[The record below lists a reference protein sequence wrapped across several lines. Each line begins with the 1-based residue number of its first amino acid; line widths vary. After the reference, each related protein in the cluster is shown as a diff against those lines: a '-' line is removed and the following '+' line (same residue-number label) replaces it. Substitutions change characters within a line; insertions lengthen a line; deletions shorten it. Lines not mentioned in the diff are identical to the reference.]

1 MKNILYGVRKG
12 CWIQPEKNMIKID
25 NKQKYYSAMAEIETY
40 LHRGFSKLSKKED
53 QRLHELSVAVEA
65 YEMQEYPMP
74 VQPSF
79 NEILIYVMQ
88 KKGLTQTEL
97 SKSLEVSKSFI
108 SEVLSGKKEPN
119 VDLLK
124 NLHFQFHIDGNIL
137 LDSLTRSQ
145 KQTPEKTSKASSK
158 TAKKASSKR
167 AAIPKKVS
175 RPAASKRSN

>member
-1 MKNILYGVRKG
+1 
-12 CWIQPEKNMIKID
+12 MIKIE
-25 NKQKYYSAMAEIETY
+25 NKQQYYSAMAEIENY
-40 LHRGFSKLSKKED
+40 LQRGFSKLSKKED
-53 QRLHELSVAVEA
+53 QRLHELSVAIEA
-65 YEMQEYPMP
+65 YEMLEFPMP

-97 SKSLEVSKSFI
+97 SKSLDVSKSFI

-145 KQTPEKTSKASSK
+145 KQSATKRAGSKTTSKTDSARSR
-158 TAKKASSKR
+158 SSKR
-167 AAIPKKVS
+167 SSSTSV
-175 RPAASKRSN
+175 SKRAR

>member
-1 MKNILYGVRKG
+1 
-12 CWIQPEKNMIKID
+12 MIKIA
-25 NKQKYYSAMAEIETY
+25 NKQQYYSAMAEIEKF
-40 LHRGFSKLSKKED
+40 LQRGFSKLSKKED
-53 QRLHELSVAVEA
+53 QCLHELSVAVEA
-65 YEMQEYPMP
+65 YEMLEFPMP

-137 LDSLTRSQ
+137 LDSLARSQ
-145 KQTPEKTSKASSK
+145 KQASTKRSKSK
-158 TAKKASSKR
+158 TASKTVSEKSRSAIRSSSAS
-167 AAIPKKVS
+167 
-175 RPAASKRSN
+175 ASKGVR